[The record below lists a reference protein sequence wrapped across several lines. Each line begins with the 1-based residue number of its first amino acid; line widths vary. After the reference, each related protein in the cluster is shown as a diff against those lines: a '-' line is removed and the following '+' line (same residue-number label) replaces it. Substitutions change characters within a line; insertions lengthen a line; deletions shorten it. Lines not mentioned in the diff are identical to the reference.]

1 MLGSQARSGT
11 LSGPLPRKVL
21 VVDDEPDLADLA
33 QALLGHHGM
42 DVIVAHDA
50 AQALRML
57 ATHADVD
64 ALFSDVMMPGMT
76 GLELAHATRTAYPE
90 IRIVLTSGY
99 TAPELLTGNATRYA
113 FVAKPYRIA
122 DVVRLLRQ
130 S

>member
-1 MLGSQARSGT
+1 MLGSQARSGA
-11 LSGPLPRKVL
+11 LPGLLPRKVL

-57 ATHADVD
+57 AAHADVN

-76 GLELAHATRTAYPE
+76 GLELAHATRTAYPQ

-99 TAPELLTGNATRYA
+99 TAPELIAGNATRYA

-122 DVVRLLRQ
+122 DVVRLLCQ
-130 S
+130 Q

>member
-1 MLGSQARSGT
+1 MLGSQARSDA
-11 LSGPLPRKVL
+11 LPLPLPRKVL
-21 VVDDEPDLADLA
+21 VVDDEPDLAELA

-42 DVIVAHDA
+42 EAIVAHGA
-50 AQALRML
+50 AEALRML
-57 ATHADVD
+57 ATHADID

-76 GLELAHATRTAYPE
+76 GLELAHATRTSYPR

-99 TAPELLTGNATRYA
+99 TAPELIAGNATRYA

-130 S
+130 Q